1 MLARL
6 LNLLDTHRTFTQVVL
21 WLAVAL
27 SAYFTT
33 QLKIDDSPER
43 WMPASTQ
50 EAWRKFERHFEAGD
64 NIGIGLHFQ
73 RPVTDQDVV
82 LLHDL
87 RAALEDVDGIRQVY
101 DCSLISEEIERV
113 PLTELLDPEEAERF
127 DLYTGAFW
135 DKPSG
140 DGTRT
145 LLTVCELVFHPDEAR
160 TSPDVLND
168 RRRHVIAEVDRVV
181 KEFRERAAG
190 DGIVFHVAGGILM
203 MGEMEARCRQV
214 AYTFLPASV
223 LVGLLSLLFG
233 FRSGRALIVAVG
245 GGCIS
250 MLLVLGWLGAGGGS
264 LGVVTM
270 AAPTLIA
277 IISIASTIHFAAWS
291 SEHGTTGEAGHRWA
305 TIDWVAVPCFGA
317 ALTTG
322 VGFLMLSFNELIP
335 IRDLGQQMFAGS
347 ILAFFGVFCVTQI
360 VPIRRAYA
368 GSWLTPAR
376 LRQIALKCT
385 RWPKATVAMASVL
398 VVVLAFFAWPR
409 PKYEPIGLYIDAD
422 PFSFFSDDQPIKLAL
437 RHFSDRKFA
446 VYTLEIV
453 MVPNEQGDEGQGLNP
468 PDEVFEANRLAAV
481 KLTQAI
487 ENRKDLGVIRV
498 LSTQAFRDRY
508 EEFQRELLR
517 IRQEEGW
524 LAFAAKLAHYSN
536 SANMLN
542 ESFRAWNMDKQS
554 EQARRIT
561 VVAHDTDVGFAPL
574 VEEVESLLPRD
585 RYQCYLAGSVAQN
598 VDLAQGMGDGMLYGL
613 GTSLIVMGIL
623 CGFLFRSWRLAM
635 MAFVPNIFPILMV
648 FGFMGL
654 FKLPISS
661 GSAMVATIA
670 LGIALNDTIHFLLH
684 YRQRTRQE
692 GMSVSA
698 ATIETVQSLGRPI
711 VMTSVVHIAGFLIFL
726 LTDFLP
732 LYHFGQ
738 LSAIAMLA
746 ALVGDLVILP
756 NLLLVFDRV
765 PPHHLASP
773 PAAATRH
780 AAPRPSEEVIG
791 P

>member
-6 LNLLDTHRTFTQVVL
+6 LNLLDSHRTTTQVVL
-21 WLAVAL
+21 WLAVLA
-27 SAYFTT
+27 SCYFTT

-43 WMPASTQ
+43 WMPASTG
-50 EAWRKFERHFEAGD
+50 ASWREFEDHFEGGD

-73 RPVTDQDVV
+73 RPITDQDVE

-87 RAALEDVDGIRQVY
+87 RVDLENVEGIRQVY
-101 DCSLISEEIERV
+101 DCSLISEEIEKV
-113 PLTELLDPEEAERF
+113 PLTELLDPEQADQFE
-127 DLYTGAFW
+127 LYTGAFW
-135 DKPSG
+135 DQPSG

-145 LLTVCELVFHPDEAR
+145 LLTVVELVFHEDEAR
-160 TSPDVLND
+160 NSPDVLNA
-168 RRRHVIAEVDRVV
+168 RRRHVIAAVD
-181 KEFRERAAG
+181 EIAARYKA
-190 DGIVFHVAGGILM
+190 DQRTAGITLHVAGGILM

-223 LVGLLSLLFG
+223 LVGLLSLLLG
-233 FRSGRALIVAVG
+233 FRSGRALLVAVG

-322 VGFLMLSFNELIP
+322 VGFLMLMFNELLP
-335 IRDLGQQMFAGS
+335 VRDLGQQMFAGS
-347 ILAFFGVFCVTQI
+347 ILAFFGVFCMTQL
-360 VPIRRAYA
+360 VPVRHAHG
-368 GSWLTPAR
+368 GSLLTPTR
-376 LRQIALKCT
+376 LRRIAQSVT
-385 RWPKATVAMASVL
+385 RRPKWTVTLAAALVAT
-398 VVVLAFFAWPR
+398 LAFCAWPR
-409 PKYEPIGLYIDAD
+409 PKNEPIGLYIDAD
-422 PFSFFSDDQPIKLAL
+422 PFSFFTDDQPIKLAL

-446 VYTLEIV
+446 VYTLEV
-453 MVPNEQGDEGQGLNP
+453 VLVPKQQGTPGQGLDP
-468 PDEVFEANRLAAV
+468 PDDVFEANRQAAV
-481 KLTQAI
+481 QFTADVEQR
-487 ENRKDLGVIRV
+487 EDLGVIRI

-508 EEFQRELLR
+508 ERFQRELLD
-517 IRQEEGW
+517 IRQNEGW
-524 LAFAAKLAHYSN
+524 LAFTAKLTQYSN

-542 ESFRAWNMDKQS
+542 QSFRAWNMDKQN

-561 VVAHDTDVGFAPL
+561 IVAHDTDAGFAPL
-574 VEEVESLLPRD
+574 VNEVEARLPRD
-585 RYQCYLAGSVAQN
+585 RYHCYLAGSVAQN
-598 VDLAQGMGDGMLYGL
+598 VDLAQGMGDGMIYGL
-613 GTSLIVMGIL
+613 GTSLVVMGIL
-623 CGFLFRSWRLAM
+623 CGFLFRSWRLALV
-635 MAFVPNIFPILMV
+635 AVVPNVFPVLVV

-670 LGIALNDTIHFLLH
+670 LGIALNDTIHFMLH

-692 GMSVSA
+692 GMSVPA

-711 VMTSVVHIAGFLIFL
+711 VLTSVVHIAGFLIFL

-746 ALVGDLVILP
+746 ALLGDLVILP
-756 NLLLVFDRV
+756 NLLLVFDRLPEQTSV
-765 PPHHLASP
+765 AALRPASVV
-773 PAAATRH
+773 TDT
-780 AAPRPSEEVIG
+780 SEEAIR